1 MTWLLPILLATAQAD
16 PNIAFDKLV
25 DEYFDAYFQQY
36 PSEATAAGLHQY
48 DHRLED
54 YSRPAI
60 DARAAMLKAFA
71 GRFEKLDAQG
81 LRAQVAADREL
92 VISSIRAKLLD
103 LEQIR
108 PWEKNPDT
116 YSSGINYSVF
126 LLVGRNFAPAAERLK
141 LVVARERQIPQALA
155 AARANLR
162 NPPRVFTEV
171 ALEQLPGV
179 IGYFRNDVPAAF
191 QDVRDEKLQAEF
203 QAANQAAIDALRQYE
218 KFLKDELLPQ
228 SHGDFR
234 LGAENYRKKLLYEEM
249 VDIPLDRLLKI
260 GYQDLRANQERFRQT
275 AARID
280 ARRKPQEILAE
291 LTKDHPAPEKLLA
304 TVRSELGRL
313 RRFIVNRK
321 IVTIPSRVEPIVE
334 ESPPFKRALSWASMD
349 TPGPYETKAAEAYY
363 FVTLP
368 EASWTKERVAGH
380 MEGFNYG
387 TIVSTSI
394 HEAYPGH
401 YVQFLWVQRAPS
413 KVRKLLGSGVNSEGW
428 AHYTEHMLLEE
439 GYGNGD
445 PRLRLGQLQDALLRN
460 ARYIVGIEV
469 HTGRMTYEEAI
480 EFFVKEGYQPRATAA
495 VEVKRGA
502 SDPTYLMYTLG
513 KLAILKLREDYKA
526 LRGEKFTLQEFHD
539 EFLRQGYPPIKLI
552 RRAMLGND
560 SPML

>member
-1 MTWLLPILLATAQAD
+1 MTWLLPILLVTAQAD
-16 PNIAFDKLV
+16 PNIAFAKLA

-36 PSEATAAGLHQY
+36 PTEATAAGLHQY

-54 YSRPAI
+54 YSKAAI
-60 DARAAMLKAFA
+60 NARTAMLKAFA
-71 GRFEKLDAQG
+71 GRFAQLDAQG
-81 LRAQVAADREL
+81 LRAEVAADREL

-103 LEQIR
+103 LEQVR
-108 PWEKNPDT
+108 PWEKNPDI

-126 LLVGRNFAPAAERLK
+126 LLAGRSFAPAGERLK

-155 AARANLR
+155 AGRANLK
-162 NPPRVFTEV
+162 NPPRVFSEV

-179 IGYFRNDVPAAF
+179 IDYFRHDLPAAF
-191 QDVRDEKLQAEF
+191 EDVKDERLQAEF
-203 QAANQAAIDALRQYE
+203 RSANQAAIDALQDYE
-218 KFLKDELLPQ
+218 KFLKEELLPQ

-260 GYQDLRANQERFRQT
+260 GYRDLRANQERLRQT

-280 ARRKPQEILAE
+280 PRRKPQEILAE

-304 TVRSELGRL
+304 TVRGELGSL
-313 RRFIVNRK
+313 RRFIVERK
-321 IVTIPSRVEPIVE
+321 IVTIPSPVEPIVE

-349 TPGPYETKAAEAYY
+349 TPGPYETKATEAYY

-368 EASWTKERVAGH
+368 EASWSKERVAAH
-380 MEGFNYG
+380 MENFNRG
-387 TIVSTSI
+387 TIVSTSV

-413 KVRKLLGSGVNSEGW
+413 KVRKLLGSGVNCEGW
-428 AHYTEHMLLEE
+428 AHYTEQMLLDE

-445 PRLRLGQLQDALLRN
+445 PKLRLGQLQDALLRN
-460 ARYIVGIEV
+460 ARYIVGIEM
-469 HTGRMTYEEAI
+469 HTGGMTYEEAI
-480 EFFVKEGYQPRATAA
+480 EFFVNEAYQPRATAM

-526 LRGEKFTLQEFHD
+526 RRGEKFTLQEFHD